1 MKPGFHVL
9 DRISNTGERMHKEL
23 PKQVIV
29 VRKDLN
35 MRKGKIAAQVA
46 HASLKAVMD
55 AAWRSTSGPDNLAQ
69 PFAISIYGFRIGSPI
84 QEWLDN
90 GCFTKICVYVESE
103 KDLDLIFEN
112 AKTAG
117 IPAAL
122 IIDNGLT
129 EFNGV
134 HTKTCVAVGPDYPSR
149 IDPITGR
156 LPLL

>member
-1 MKPGFHVL
+1 MTKQ
-9 DRISNTGERMHKEL
+9 L

-55 AAWRSTSGPDNLAQ
+55 SAWRSTAGSDGFGVPPL
-69 PFAISIYGFRIGSPI
+69 SIYGFKIGSPI

-103 KDLDLIFEN
+103 KELDLIYEN
-112 AKTAG
+112 AKSAG
-117 IPAAL
+117 IACSL

-134 HTKTCVAVGPDYPSR
+134 HTKTCVAVGPDYPVK
-149 IDPITGR
+149 IDPITGK

>member
-1 MKPGFHVL
+1 MK
-9 DRISNTGERMHKEL
+9 DL

-55 AAWRSTSGPDNLAQ
+55 SAYRCVSGPDNMAQ
-69 PFAISIYGFRIGSPI
+69 PFAMSEYGFRIGSPV

-112 AKTAG
+112 AKSAG
-117 IPAAL
+117 IACSL

-129 EFNGV
+129 EFNGI
-134 HTKTCVAVGPDYPSR
+134 HTKTCVAVGPDYPIK
-149 IDPITGR
+149 IDPITGK